1 MMIHNDLKPFLCTIC
16 MKRFREKSFYNFHY
30 KNHLKEQ
37 NGSKTKKNTYSFKKF
52 IGCDI
57 VDNKCSNISI
67 IINNNRDNNH
77 INYLEKFQE
86 KNNINNK
93 VINSIEKNK
102 KLKDFNKIGLE
113 KQDFNKNIIFNVN
126 HFPNDFY
133 DNNNDNFYFK
143 AVVDKVNNLLKD
155 SNFEEKDYSVNDQSY
170 DFA

>member
-1 MMIHNDLKPFLCTIC
+1 MI
-16 MKRFREKSFYNFHY
+16 NF
-30 KNHLKEQ
+30 
-37 NGSKTKKNTYSFKKF
+37 
-52 IGCDI
+52 
-57 VDNKCSNISI
+57 
-67 IINNNRDNNH
+67 
-77 INYLEKFQE
+77 
-86 KNNINNK
+86 
-93 VINSIEKNK
+93 IEKNK